1 MQSLSKPLN
10 RRMVG
15 FIVAATVA
23 TGAITFYGISQ
34 FATVGVN
41 KSSQPAQTIPI
52 VKKVTALG
60 RLEPAAE
67 VIELSAPLA
76 LDGDRVAQLLV
87 KEGDRVKA
95 GQTVAILDSR
105 DRLQDELRQAQEQ
118 VRNAEAK
125 RAQVKAGA
133 KTGEIQAQQA
143 TIARLEAELDGSIA
157 TQNAAL
163 AKLNEVIARWQSEV
177 NNSSH

>member
-1 MQSLSKPLN
+1 MNLQLLSKPSQSVIRL
-10 RRMVG
+10 V
-15 FIVAATVA
+15 VAAT
-23 TGAITFYGISQ
+23 AITAAIAFYGISQ
-34 FATVGVN
+34 FTTVGVN
-41 KSSQPAQTIPI
+41 KSSQPAKTIPI

-87 KEGDRVKA
+87 KEGDRIQA

-118 VRNAEAK
+118 VKLTQAK
-125 RAQVKAGA
+125 LAQIKAGA

-143 TIARLEAELDGSIA
+143 IITRLQAEIIGSIA
-157 TQNAAL
+157 TQTAA
-163 AKLNEVIARWQSEV
+163 IAVST
-177 NNSSH
+177 SIAAA